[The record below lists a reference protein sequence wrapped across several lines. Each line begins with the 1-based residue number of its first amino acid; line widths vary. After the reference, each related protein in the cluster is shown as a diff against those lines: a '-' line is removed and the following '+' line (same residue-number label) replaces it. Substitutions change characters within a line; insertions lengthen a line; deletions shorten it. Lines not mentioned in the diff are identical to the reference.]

1 MNKSILLIV
10 LIFLDLITKY
20 YFSTN
25 LLLNETIKLNNYV
38 ELIYIQNFGIS
49 FGLFSEILPTWF
61 INMIGLIIVIFLFY
75 LISLSNSKLER
86 IAFFIIIIGAV
97 SNILDR
103 IINGYVVDFIVIHYK
118 SFYWPAFNF
127 ADMYITLGI
136 IMLIITFFKK
146 TKNEL

>member
-61 INMIGLIIVIFLFY
+61 INVIGLIIVIFLFY